1 MFCSNVRVCVIALCV
16 VTVVRCDT
24 LLVGW
29 SAGLDISK
37 KDDIGLDPHPEIAI
51 AERLMTK
58 QLRKVTGFSSSIPY
72 VLCPTNKLVA
82 VLTAI
87 RLSPLSAQRN
97 IRLISE
103 PMMLFVDQYPSLT
116 FSGDQK
122 NGKWLQ
128 IL

>member
-1 MFCSNVRVCVIALCV
+1 
-16 VTVVRCDT
+16 

-72 VLCPTNKLVA
+72 VLCPTNELVA
-82 VLTAI
+82 VLI
-87 RLSPLSAQRN
+87 IGSA
-97 IRLISE
+97 E
-103 PMMLFVDQYPSLT
+103 Y
-116 FSGDQK
+116 
-122 NGKWLQ
+122 
-128 IL
+128 